1 MIEEILNLAELEIRT
16 TSMNSVKAITKEL
29 GGELAY
35 EKTRA
40 DNYENMTH
48 ELHIENECLKH
59 ELTKKKLKA
68 FLFGALT
75 SSITIFAINGFMKM
89 GAN

>member
-1 MIEEILNLAELEIRT
+1 MIGEIINLAELEIRT
-16 TSMNSVKAITKEL
+16 TSMNAVKAITKEL

-40 DNYENMTH
+40 DTYENLTH

-59 ELTKKKLKA
+59 EVKKKKIKA
-68 FLFGALT
+68 FFWGALT
-75 SSITIFAINGFMKM
+75 SSITIFAIKGFMTL
-89 GAN
+89 GGN